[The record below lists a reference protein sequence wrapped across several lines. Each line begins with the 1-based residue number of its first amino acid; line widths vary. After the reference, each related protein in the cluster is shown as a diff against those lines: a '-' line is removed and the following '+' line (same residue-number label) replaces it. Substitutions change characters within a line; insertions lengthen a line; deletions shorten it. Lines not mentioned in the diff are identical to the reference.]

1 MGEAMKVKNIT
12 FVLLLLVVG
21 AGALFLWLRSHGF
34 SAREQPSWIEAKM
47 ARHARK
53 IATPSGAKAL
63 ANPVTL
69 SEANLGEAREHW
81 VEHCSICHGVDGR
94 GEATLGRNLY
104 PKAPNMLD
112 ANTQQLTDGE
122 LFYII
127 SNGVRFTGMP
137 AWGGED
143 SPESIWELVAF
154 IRRLPQLSPEEIRL
168 LQEIAASAGEHKI
181 GEEEKQKMDQ
191 TPGMTGAKD
200 KVDRK
205 GERKGAGPG
214 RRKTATPHSH

>member
-1 MGEAMKVKNIT
+1 MKAKIILV
-12 FVLLLLVVG
+12 VLILLVAG
-21 AGALFLWLRSHGF
+21 AGVLFFWLRNHGF
-34 SAREQPSWIEAKM
+34 SAREEPSWIEAKM

-53 IATPSGAKAL
+53 IATPAGAKGL
-63 ANPVTL
+63 TNPITL
-69 SEANLGEAREHW
+69 SETNLGEAREHW
-81 VEHCSICHGVDGR
+81 VEHCSMCHGVDGR

-112 ANTQQLTDGE
+112 TNTQQLTDGE

-143 SPESIWELVAF
+143 SPESIWGLVAF

-168 LQEIAASAGEHKI
+168 MEEIAAGAGEPKAGEGEGQLMDKMPETTGTKENVNRMGDQKRADRGRHKS
-181 GEEEKQKMDQ
+181 
-191 TPGMTGAKD
+191 AK
-200 KVDRK
+200 
-205 GERKGAGPG
+205 
-214 RRKTATPHSH
+214 PHAH